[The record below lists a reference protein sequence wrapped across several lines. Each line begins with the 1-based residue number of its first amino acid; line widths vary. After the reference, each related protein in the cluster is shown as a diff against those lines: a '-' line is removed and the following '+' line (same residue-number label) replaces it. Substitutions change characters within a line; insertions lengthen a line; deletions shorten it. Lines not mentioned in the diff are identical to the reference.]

1 MADYVS
7 WPTICLF
14 CMQKKVQV
22 LKINVSN
29 SKLRLSI
36 QFKYGSLSYYKQI
49 PSYGPIQMKFQMC
62 LSYKYDDKS
71 KNVYVYE

>member
-1 MADYVS
+1 MADYD
-7 WPTICLF
+7 IMADNLF
-14 CMQKKVQV
+14 VLHAKKVQV

-36 QFKYGSLSYYKQI
+36 QFKYGSLSYYKKI

-62 LSYKYDDKS
+62 LS
-71 KNVYVYE
+71 